1 MFFKLVV
8 HYTLDGISRV
18 ECRTLILCRTF
29 YAENHHVRSYLDL
42 ERLTRQQAL
51 LLQQQQRNRDSGFQL
66 SSAHAIKSL
75 HSTPNNMTPMMKYD
89 PKYDPQQLSNY
100 SDPQLYTSHNTFPDI
115 DIGGSGTFQSHGNN
129 SMMEF
134 YEHHSQFAM
143 RNSTNQNREPI
154 RNNPNNHLDQSQVS
168 VPTLLTSKRLDL
180 LSEHPEKNLSQNLFN
195 KNSYQVKKLELIKV
209 RHATQSA
216 TH

>member
-1 MFFKLVV
+1 MA
-8 HYTLDGISRV
+8 
-18 ECRTLILCRTF
+18 ECRTLSDPTI
-29 YAENHHVRSYLDL
+29 SDL

-134 YEHHSQFAM
+134 YEHHSQFAL
-143 RNSTNQNREPI
+143 RSTNQNREPI
-154 RNNPNNHLDQSQVS
+154 RNNNHLDQSQVS

-195 KNSYQVKKLELIKV
+195 KNSYQVKKSEQVKL
-209 RHATQSA
+209 RHATQSVTRKTA
-216 TH
+216 ALLQHIRVQQCMK

>member
-1 MFFKLVV
+1 M
-8 HYTLDGISRV
+8 
-18 ECRTLILCRTF
+18 
-29 YAENHHVRSYLDL
+29 LDL

-195 KNSYQVKKLELIKV
+195 KNSYQVKKTQLIKV
-209 RHATQSA
+209 RHIRLR
-216 TH
+216 HFLRP

>member
-1 MFFKLVV
+1 MNYVFQIGRPFGPVSYFAGRVSHSYLVPHFFKIII
-8 HYTLDGISRV
+8 YI
-18 ECRTLILCRTF
+18 
-29 YAENHHVRSYLDL
+29 YLDL

-195 KNSYQVKKLELIKV
+195 KNSYQVKITNK
-209 RHATQSA
+209 SA
-216 TH
+216 TRDPECDK